1 MAELNLT
8 LRYKFMPARVVF
20 ISMMAALPIWEVA
33 APIGV
38 GYIISLIMRQPETVP
53 FWVTVTGIPG
63 LLLFIAGSI
72 AVTGCA
78 EDNRLHLS
86 KDGMSFP
93 LFLLAQLKFR
103 RARQWSELLSAAIST
118 NDAGKCRLFLTFS
131 GGAMLQLDLNCFTK
145 ADQEQLLLAV
155 ELWGTNC
162 KRSPELIEY
171 QNKIQ
176 NEAQGIS
183 QGVGY
188 TQMWEEELGRRFQA
202 TSFVP
207 LEPKQ
212 KLLNGKI
219 EIVRQLAFGGLSAIY
234 LAQENQRDMVVIK
247 EAVVPANAE
256 PEARAE
262 AERHLIREA
271 EILARFQHPSAARV
285 LDHFIENGRH
295 YLKLEYINGTDL
307 RQYVK
312 QNGAVSQAQAVN
324 WGIQILEVLAS
335 LHSQSPPILH
345 RDLTPE
351 NLVLTKDTIMLIDFG
366 AANEFVGTATGTIV
380 GKHSYMPAEQ
390 LRGKSVVESDLY
402 AFGGTMH
409 YLLTAKDPLPLSV
422 ARPKSSC
429 AEIDQGLDDVIA
441 KCCAFE
447 PEDRYHSAAEVIDEL
462 KALLS
467 RLPAAELVPVLVSE
481 KTV

>member
-8 LRYKFMPARVVF
+8 LKYKYMPARAVF
-20 ISMMAALPIWEVA
+20 ITMMACLPIWEVA

-53 FWVTVTGIPG
+53 FWLTVTGIPG
-63 LLLFIAGSI
+63 LLLFIAASI

-86 KDGMSFP
+86 KDGLSFP
-93 LFLLAQLKFR
+93 PFLLAPLKFR

-118 NDAGKCRLFLTFS
+118 PESGKGRLFLTFS
-131 GGAMLQLDLNCFTK
+131 GGASLSMDLNCFNRE
-145 ADQEQLLLAV
+145 DQEQLLLAV

-162 KRSPELIEY
+162 QRSQELIEY

-256 PEARAE
+256 PQARAE

-271 EILARFQHPSAARV
+271 EMLAKFQHEHVARV

-312 QNGAVSQAQAVN
+312 QNGAISQEQALN
-324 WGIQILEVLAS
+324 WGLQILEVLAC
-335 LHSQSPPILH
+335 LHNQNPPILH

-351 NLVLTKDTIMLIDFG
+351 NLVLAKDAIMLIDFG

-390 LRGKSVVESDLY
+390 LRGKSVIESDIY

-409 YLLTAKDPLPLSV
+409 YLMTAKDPLPLSQ
-422 ARPKSSC
+422 AKPKSVCS
-429 AEIDQGLDDVIA
+429 EIDQELDDVIA

-447 PEDRYHSAAEVIDEL
+447 PEDRFHSAAEVMEAFRSIQ
-462 KALLS
+462 ARLS
-467 RLPAAELVPVLVSE
+467 GESVPVLAE
-481 KTV
+481 KVV